1 MGNGVNALKRFTGR
15 HSAGI
20 VVLAATMTMT
30 MSGCSLTGG
39 GTDAGSE
46 VSSLKVMYYD
56 ERSFYD
62 QFGTVYSA
70 LHPNV
75 ELTVVSNQ
83 NYSNKPVADPEAE
96 LQSFI
101 ERENPDVLMLSSDQ
115 LSNMAKDGKLLDL
128 DPMLAE
134 KDYHAET
141 LIPGLLDY
149 LKSFGDGKVYGLSPT
164 FYSQALFYN
173 KDLFAKYG
181 IPLPQDK
188 MTWEQLFELAR
199 RFPTDGPKDK
209 RVYGLGLGYGVDA
222 YQLGSMI
229 GTAQN
234 LTMFNPAN
242 GQITADTPSWKR
254 IFQTAIDGLK
264 SGALYMEDPNNMSGT
279 STYEDFLLRDPFVA
293 GKLAMRLDGT
303 YLMDQINE
311 GRSRLEDK
319 SKVVQNW
326 DLVTVPVDPQNPEGS
341 VSMNV
346 GQIFAV
352 NAKSANADA
361 AKEFVRYITSEEY
374 ARVTSKL
381 HSNGFPVRTT
391 YLKDEENHNFK
402 AFYALKPNTPKPF
415 QDYDDIPQAFY
426 MRFSTLAQQELK
438 NAYDGKQSVDAALAA
453 VQTKGK
459 AALMEEQAKDKAN
472 GGGASAQ
479 GGEAGGAASSAEA
492 STGAR

>member
-1 MGNGVNALKRFTGR
+1 MKWFMGRR
-15 HSAGI
+15 SASIAG
-20 VVLAATMTMT
+20 LAAAMA

-39 GTDAGSE
+39 GTDPSSDIA
-46 VSSLKVMYYD
+46 SLKVMYYD

-83 NYSNKPVADPEAE
+83 NYSDKPVADPEAE
-96 LQSFI
+96 LRSFI
-101 ERENPDVLMLSSDQ
+101 ERENPDVLMLSVDQ
-115 LSNMAKDGKLLDL
+115 LSTMAKEGKLLEL
-128 DPMLAE
+128 DTMIAE
-134 KDYHAET
+134 KDYRAET

-149 LKSFGDGKVYGLSPT
+149 LKSFGDGKLYGLSPT

-181 IPLPQDK
+181 IPLPEDK
-188 MTWEQLFELAR
+188 MTWEQLFELAQ

-222 YQLGSMI
+222 YQLGTMI
-229 GTAQN
+229 GSAQN
-234 LTMFNPAN
+234 LTMINPAN
-242 GQITADTPSWKR
+242 GQVTADTPSWKR
-254 IFQTAIDGLK
+254 IYQTAFNGLK
-264 SGALYMEDPNNMSGT
+264 SGALYSEDPNGMNGS
-279 STYEDFLLRDPFVA
+279 STYEDYLLRDPFVS
-293 GKLAMRLDGT
+293 GRLAMRLDGT

-311 GRSRLEDK
+311 GRSRIPDK
-319 SKVVQNW
+319 SKIVQNW

-352 NAKSANADA
+352 NAKSANAEA

-402 AFYALKPNTPKPF
+402 AFYALKPNTPKLP
-415 QDYDDIPQAFY
+415 QDFGSVPQAFY
-426 MRFSTLAQQELK
+426 IRFSTLAQQELK
-438 NAYDGKQSVDAALAA
+438 DAYDGKQSLDAALASI
-453 VQTKGK
+453 QTKGQQ
-459 AALMEEQAKDKAN
+459 ALMEEQTKVKIQIKD
-472 GGGASAQ
+472 GGAQ
-479 GGEAGGAASSAEA
+479 GVEAGGTASSGDA
-492 STGAR
+492 STGTE